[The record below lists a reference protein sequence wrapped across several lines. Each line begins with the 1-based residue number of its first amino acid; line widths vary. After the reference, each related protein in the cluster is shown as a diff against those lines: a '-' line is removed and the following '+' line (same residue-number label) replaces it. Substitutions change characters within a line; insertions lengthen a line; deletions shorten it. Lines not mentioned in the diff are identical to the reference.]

1 MQTFF
6 ALGIFLPLDILLK
19 GQLKQWKTVLCTLV
33 IYIIGDPFVD
43 FFMIIL
49 TLSWRRTL
57 SYRSQSI
64 DWVRYLKPS
73 LVDPTTLL
81 KKRLWHRYFP
91 VKFAKF
97 HRTTFIQNSSTQLLL
112 FISFQICR
120 TLLKTCNRQSHKM
133 VKHTQAIRRQLAEL
147 KELKP
152 VHYKFHALSQSFS
165 KMSNFGFN
173 FNFKFS
179 C

>member
-1 MQTFF
+1 
-6 ALGIFLPLDILLK
+6 
-19 GQLKQWKTVLCTLV
+19 
-33 IYIIGDPFVD
+33 
-43 FFMIIL
+43 MIIL

-73 LVDPTTLL
+73 LLEPTILF

-97 HRTTFIQNSSTQLLL
+97 HGTTFLQNTSRQLLL

-120 TLLKTCNRQSHKM
+120 TLLKTCKRQSHKM
-133 VKHTQAIRRQLAEL
+133 VKPLKQFIGNSPTNCLSVFDHFVILAL

-152 VHYKFHALSQSFS
+152 VHYKFHALSQSFF

-179 C
+179 S